1 MPAVEIRPLA
11 PGDDRSGFVS
21 GDPDLDRFFQKY
33 AGQNQFR
40 HHVGTTY
47 AAVAG
52 GTVIG
57 FATVSAATIH
67 VDEMPGNLRRRLP
80 RYPLPVL
87 RLARLTVDQRVQR
100 QGIGRQLLLA
110 VLLLAREM
118 ADRVGCVG
126 VLVDA
131 KPGAVEFYRRYGF
144 DELQL
149 LEGRLGDRPPPVPM
163 FLPLGSIPDSGTT
176 SPGSSPG

>member
-1 MPAVEIRPLA
+1 MADVEVRALQ

-47 AAVAG
+47 VAVTD
-52 GTVIG
+52 GTIIG
-57 FATVSAATIH
+57 FATVSAASIH
-67 VDEMPGNLRRRLP
+67 VEDFPEKHRRRLP
-80 RYPLPVL
+80 NYPLPVL
-87 RLARLTVDQRVQR
+87 RLARLAVDQRAQQ
-100 QGIGRQLLLA
+100 QGVGRQLLRA

-118 ADRVGCVG
+118 ADLIGCVG

-131 KPGAVEFYRRYGF
+131 KPGAVEYYRQYGF
-144 DELQL
+144 EELEV
-149 LEGRLGDRPPPVPM
+149 LEGALGDRPPPIPM
-163 FLPLGSIPDSGTT
+163 FLPLAAIPDS
-176 SPGSSPG
+176 